1 LIPKSFR
8 IEFLA
13 RRREFITLLG
23 GAAAW
28 PLAARAQQ
36 ADRMRH
42 IGVLM
47 GVADDA
53 EGQARVKGLQQ
64 GLQELGWIEGRNVRI
79 DYRWTGGDATRVRT
93 YVAELVKLSPDVI
106 VAQTPPVIA
115 AMRQASSSIPIVF
128 AGVID
133 PVSHGFIDSLARP
146 GGNLTGTTNIEFPLV
161 GKMLEMLKE
170 VTPGIV
176 RAAVIFGT
184 NQQYLIYLH
193 SFGANS
199 PTLAV
204 ELSAA
209 AVRDAGEIEAAMSEL
224 GRKPGAGL
232 VVPPDAFTVIHH
244 AMIIELAARY
254 RLPAVYAYRS
264 FVAEG
269 GLMSYG
275 PDVYDIFRRTA
286 SYVDRILKGA
296 KPADLPVEAPVKF
309 EFGINLKTAKALG
322 LDVPDKLLALADE
335 VIE

>member
-1 LIPKSFR
+1 M
-8 IEFLA
+8 E
-13 RRREFITLLG
+13 RRSFITLLG
-23 GAAAW
+23 GAAAAW

-36 ADRMRH
+36 PERMRR

-53 EGQARVKGLQQ
+53 EGQARVKALQQ

-79 DYRWTGGDATRVRT
+79 DYRWTGGDATRIRT
-93 YVAELVKLSPDVI
+93 YAVELVKLSPDVI
-106 VAQTPPVIA
+106 VAHTPPVIA
-115 AMRQASSSIPIVF
+115 AMRQASNSIPIVF

-133 PVSHGFIDSLARP
+133 PEAHGFIDNLARP
-146 GGNLTGTTNIEFPLV
+146 GGNLTGTSNIEFSLV

-170 VTPGIV
+170 MAPGIV
-176 RAAVIFGT
+176 RAAVIFAT
-184 NQQYLIYLH
+184 NRQYLVYVH
-193 SFGANS
+193 SFGAV
-199 PTLAV
+199 PLGV

-209 AVRDAGEIEAAMSEL
+209 AVRDTGEIETVMSEL
-224 GRKPGAGL
+224 GSRPGAGL
-232 VVPPDAFTVIHH
+232 IVPPDAFTVIHH
-244 AMIIELAARY
+244 AMIIALAARH

-275 PDVYDIFRRTA
+275 PDIYDIFRRTA

-309 EFGINLKTAKALG
+309 ELAINLKTATGLG
-322 LDVPDKLLALADE
+322 LIVPPTVLATADE

>member
-1 LIPKSFR
+1 MQFEQLK
-8 IEFLA
+8 
-13 RRREFITLLG
+13 RREFITLLG

-36 ADRMRH
+36 GERMRR

-79 DYRWTGGDATRVRT
+79 DYRWTGGDATRIRT
-93 YVAELVKLSPDVI
+93 YAAELVKLSPAVS
-106 VAQTPPVIA
+106 VAHPPPVIA

-128 AGVID
+128 AAVID
-133 PVSHGFIDSLARP
+133 PVTHGFIDNLARP
-146 GGNLTGTTNIEFPLV
+146 GGNLTGTTNIEFSLV
-161 GKMLEMLKE
+161 GKMLEVLKE
-170 VTPGIV
+170 VAPGIA

-184 NQQYLIYLH
+184 NSQYLVYLH
-193 SFGANS
+193 SFRTDS

-204 ELSAA
+204 ELNAA
-209 AVRDAGEIEAAMSEL
+209 AVRDTGEIEAAIAEL

-232 VVPPDAFTVIHH
+232 VLPPDAFTVIHH
-244 AMIIELAARY
+244 AMIIELAARH

-309 EFGINLKTAKALG
+309 EFAINVKTAKALG
-322 LDVPDKLLALADE
+322 DAKFQASQGRASRMGILPGA
-335 VIE
+335 

>member
-1 LIPKSFR
+1 MASYIARRK
-8 IEFLA
+8 FLA
-13 RRREFITLLG
+13 TLLG
-23 GAAAW
+23 GAAAAW
-28 PLAARAQQ
+28 PLGARAQP
-36 ADRMRH
+36 DRMRR

-47 GVADDA
+47 GFADDA

-64 GLQELGWIEGRNVRI
+64 GLEELGWIEGRNVRI

-106 VAQTPPVIA
+106 VAHTPPVIA
-115 AMRQASSSIPIVF
+115 AVRQASSSIPIVF
-128 AGVID
+128 AAVID
-133 PVSHGFIDSLARP
+133 PVAHGFIDNLARP
-146 GGNLTGTTNIEFPLV
+146 GGNLTGTTNIEFSLI

-170 VTPGIV
+170 VAPGIV
-176 RAAVIFGT
+176 RAAVMFGT
-184 NQQYLIYLH
+184 NPQYLVYLH
-193 SFGANS
+193 SFGTVP

-232 VVPPDAFTVIHH
+232 VVPPDAFTIIHH

-296 KPADLPVEAPVKF
+296 RPADLPVEAPVKF
-309 EFGINLKTAKALG
+309 EFVINLKTAKALG
-322 LDVPDKLLALADE
+322 LDVPEKLVALADE

>member
-1 LIPKSFR
+1 MASYIARRK
-8 IEFLA
+8 FLA
-13 RRREFITLLG
+13 TLLG
-23 GAAAW
+23 GAAAAW
-28 PLAARAQQ
+28 PLGARAQP
-36 ADRMRH
+36 DRMRR

-47 GVADDA
+47 GFADDA

-106 VAQTPPVIA
+106 VAHTPPVIA
-115 AMRQASSSIPIVF
+115 AVRQASSSIPIVF
-128 AGVID
+128 AAVID
-133 PVSHGFIDSLARP
+133 PVAHGFIDNLARP
-146 GGNLTGTTNIEFPLV
+146 GGNLTGTTNIEFSLI

-170 VTPGIV
+170 VAPGIV
-176 RAAVIFGT
+176 RAAVMFGT
-184 NQQYLIYLH
+184 NPQYLVYLH
-193 SFGANS
+193 SFGTVP

-232 VVPPDAFTVIHH
+232 VVPPDAFTIIHH

-296 KPADLPVEAPVKF
+296 RPADLPVEAPVKF
-309 EFGINLKTAKALG
+309 EFVINLKTAKALG
-322 LDVPDKLLALADE
+322 LDVLEKLVALADE

>member
-1 LIPKSFR
+1 MASYIARRK
-8 IEFLA
+8 FLA
-13 RRREFITLLG
+13 TLLG
-23 GAAAW
+23 GAAAAW
-28 PLAARAQQ
+28 PLGARAQP
-36 ADRMRH
+36 DRMRR

-47 GVADDA
+47 GFADDA

-79 DYRWTGGDATRVRT
+79 DYRWTGGDMTRIRA
-93 YVAELVKLSPDVI
+93 YAAELVKLSPDVI
-106 VAQTPPVIA
+106 VAHTPPVIA

-128 AGVID
+128 AAVID
-133 PVSHGFIDSLARP
+133 PVSHGFIDNLARP
-146 GGNLTGTTNIEFPLV
+146 GGNLTGTTNIEFSLV

-170 VTPGIV
+170 VAPGIV

-184 NQQYLIYLH
+184 NRQYLVYLH
-193 SFGANS
+193 SFGTDS

-209 AVRDAGEIEAAMSEL
+209 AVRDTGEIEAAMSEL

-244 AMIIELAARY
+244 AMIIALAARH

-275 PDVYDIFRRTA
+275 PDISDIFRRTA

-309 EFGINLKTAKALG
+309 ELAINLKTATSLG
-322 LDVPDKLLALADE
+322 LTVPEKLLATADE

>member
-1 LIPKSFR
+1 MTVI
-8 IEFLA
+8 IG
-13 RRREFITLLG
+13 RRELLAALG
-23 GAAAW
+23 GAVAAW

-36 ADRMRH
+36 GERIRR

-53 EGQARVKGLQQ
+53 AGQARVKGLQQ
-64 GLQELGWIEGRNVRI
+64 GLQELGWIEGRNVGI
-79 DYRWTGGDATRVRT
+79 DYRWTGGDPTRIRT
-93 YVAELVKLSPDVI
+93 YAAELVKLAPDVI
-106 VAQTPPVIA
+106 VAHTPPVIA

-128 AGVID
+128 AAVID
-133 PVSHGFIDSLARP
+133 PVAHGFIDNLARP
-146 GGNLTGTTNIEFPLV
+146 GGNLTGTTNIEFSLV

-170 VTPGIV
+170 VAPGLV

-184 NQQYLIYLH
+184 NSQYLVYLH
-193 SFGANS
+193 SFGTVP

-204 ELSAA
+204 EVSAA
-209 AVRDAGEIEAAMSEL
+209 AVRDAGEIEATMSEL
-224 GRKPGAGL
+224 GRKPGSGL
-232 VVPPDAFTVIHH
+232 IVPPDAFTIIHH
-244 AMIIELAARY
+244 AMIIELAARH
-254 RLPAVYAYRS
+254 RLPAIYAYRS

-309 EFGINLKTAKALG
+309 EFAINLKTAKALG
-322 LDVPDKLLALADE
+322 LEISPTLVALADE

>member
-1 LIPKSFR
+1 MASYIARRK
-8 IEFLA
+8 FLA
-13 RRREFITLLG
+13 TLLG
-23 GAAAW
+23 GAAAAW
-28 PLAARAQQ
+28 PLGARAQP
-36 ADRMRH
+36 DRMRR

-47 GVADDA
+47 GFADDA

-106 VAQTPPVIA
+106 VAHTPPVIA
-115 AMRQASSSIPIVF
+115 AVRQASSSIPIVF
-128 AGVID
+128 AAVID
-133 PVSHGFIDSLARP
+133 PVAHGFIDNLARP
-146 GGNLTGTTNIEFPLV
+146 GGNLTGTTNIEFSLI

-170 VTPGIV
+170 VAPGIV
-176 RAAVIFGT
+176 RAAVMFGT
-184 NQQYLIYLH
+184 NPQYLVYLH
-193 SFGANS
+193 SFGTVP

-204 ELSAA
+204 DLSAA

-296 KPADLPVEAPVKF
+296 RPADLPVEAPVKF
-309 EFGINLKTAKALG
+309 EFVINLKTAKALG
-322 LDVPDKLLALADE
+322 LDVPEKLVALADE

>member
-1 LIPKSFR
+1 MASYIARRK
-8 IEFLA
+8 FLA
-13 RRREFITLLG
+13 TLLG
-23 GAAAW
+23 GAAAAW
-28 PLAARAQQ
+28 PLGARAQP
-36 ADRMRH
+36 DRMRR

-47 GVADDA
+47 GFADDA

-106 VAQTPPVIA
+106 VAHTPPVIA
-115 AMRQASSSIPIVF
+115 AVRQASSSIPIVF
-128 AGVID
+128 AAVID
-133 PVSHGFIDSLARP
+133 PVAHGFIDNLARP
-146 GGNLTGTTNIEFPLV
+146 GGNLTGTTNIEFSLI

-170 VTPGIV
+170 VAPGIV
-176 RAAVIFGT
+176 RAAVMFGT
-184 NQQYLIYLH
+184 NPQYLVYLH
-193 SFGANS
+193 SFGTVP

-232 VVPPDAFTVIHH
+232 VVPPDAFTIIHH

-309 EFGINLKTAKALG
+309 EFVINLKTAKALG
-322 LDVPDKLLALADE
+322 PDVPDKLLALADE

>member
-1 LIPKSFR
+1 MASYIARRK
-8 IEFLA
+8 FLA
-13 RRREFITLLG
+13 TLLG
-23 GAAAW
+23 GAAAAW
-28 PLAARAQQ
+28 PLGARAQP
-36 ADRMRH
+36 DRMRR

-47 GVADDA
+47 GFADDA

-106 VAQTPPVIA
+106 VAHTPPVIA
-115 AMRQASSSIPIVF
+115 AVRQASSSIPIVF
-128 AGVID
+128 AAVID
-133 PVSHGFIDSLARP
+133 PVAHGFIDNLARP
-146 GGNLTGTTNIEFPLV
+146 GGNLTGTTNIEFSLI

-170 VTPGIV
+170 VAPGIV
-176 RAAVIFGT
+176 RAAVMFGT
-184 NQQYLIYLH
+184 NPQYLVYLH
-193 SFGANS
+193 SFGTTP

-209 AVRDAGEIEAAMSEL
+209 AVHDAGEIEAAMSEL

-232 VVPPDAFTVIHH
+232 VVPPDAFTIIHH

-264 FVAEG
+264 FVEQG

-296 KPADLPVEAPVKF
+296 RPADLPVEAPVKF
-309 EFGINLKTAKALG
+309 EFVINLKTAKALG
-322 LDVPDKLLALADE
+322 LDVPEKLVALADE

>member
-1 LIPKSFR
+1 MSDM
-8 IEFLA
+8 

-23 GAAAW
+23 GAVAW
-28 PLAARAQQ
+28 PLAAHAQQ
-36 ADRMRH
+36 PDRMRR

-64 GLQELGWIEGRNVRI
+64 GLEELGWIEGRNVRI
-79 DYRWTGGDATRVRT
+79 DYRWTGGDVTRVRT
-93 YVAELVKLSPDVI
+93 YAAELVKLSPDVI
-106 VAQTPPVIA
+106 VAHTPPVIA

-128 AGVID
+128 AAVID
-133 PVSHGFIDSLARP
+133 PVAHGFIDNLARP
-146 GGNLTGTTNIEFPLV
+146 GGNLTGTTNIEFSLI

-170 VTPGIV
+170 VAPGIV
-176 RAAVIFGT
+176 RAAVMFGT
-184 NQQYLIYLH
+184 NPQYLVYLH
-193 SFGANS
+193 SFGTVP

-232 VVPPDAFTVIHH
+232 VVPPDAFTIIHH

-275 PDVYDIFRRTA
+275 PDVHDIFRRTA

-296 KPADLPVEAPVKF
+296 RPADLPVEAPVKF
-309 EFGINLKTAKALG
+309 EFVINLKTAKALG
-322 LDVPDKLLALADE
+322 PDVPDKLLALADE

>member
-1 LIPKSFR
+1 MASYIARRK
-8 IEFLA
+8 FLA
-13 RRREFITLLG
+13 TLLG
-23 GAAAW
+23 GAAAAW
-28 PLAARAQQ
+28 PLGARAQP
-36 ADRMRH
+36 DRMRR

-47 GVADDA
+47 GFADDA

-106 VAQTPPVIA
+106 VAHTPPVIA
-115 AMRQASSSIPIVF
+115 AVRQASSSIPIVF
-128 AGVID
+128 AAVID
-133 PVSHGFIDSLARP
+133 PVAHGFIDNLARP
-146 GGNLTGTTNIEFPLV
+146 GGNLTGTTNIEFSLI

-170 VTPGIV
+170 VAPGIV
-176 RAAVIFGT
+176 RAAVMFGT
-184 NQQYLIYLH
+184 NPQYLVYLH
-193 SFGANS
+193 SFGTVP

-232 VVPPDAFTVIHH
+232 VVPPDAFTIIHH

-254 RLPAVYAYRS
+254 RLPAAYAYRS

-275 PDVYDIFRRTA
+275 PDVHDIFRRTA

-309 EFGINLKTAKALG
+309 EFVINLKTAKALG
-322 LDVPDKLLALADE
+322 LDVPEKLVALADE